1 MPSSS
6 PFFIHRVANS
16 LLQGHPF
23 TCSQGAVAI
32 MLSTKSFFAENEP
45 QQPQWFVDML
55 RWNWLRDFLFHF
67 GLPYKDEPINMELAR
82 GDITKDRRVYA
93 YHIAKAMNTMQEDY
107 ADRLSTVGHKGRI
120 VCEAF
125 CAIFAPPAG
134 FPSTDLVSQINWLK
148 ENRGYIVS
156 PNNFAPTMHTLRDI
170 GNKASH
176 LHLTMHPSD
185 KAVVVDAVYVLANR
199 VYDFYSSHFAGDFR
213 RALNGVIDLNDGT
226 ASRTRAELEGFLHD
240 EAKRLLKIRKEEA
253 ARGFDMSTCE
263 GAMTMLTALPQNHA
277 DVAEALR
284 AVTKLTRHGDGFSV
298 KLIELGADSAVVE
311 ALRAFS
317 VSNAAVAKYG
327 CMAIRNLAL
336 VSDELRDKLMAW
348 GSGAAV
354 VAALDTYHN
363 DAKITALGCGALCA
377 LAAGNDSIKRELVV
391 GGAGPAVVAAL
402 EAFALDG
409 AVVSYACKAIC
420 HLAANSD
427 GKEELMGSHARVAV
441 ATALSA
447 CKGDANAAKEG
458 CRAICHLFRNSGD
471 INLKLMAGYAVLGA
485 MKAWRWDAAVAK
497 YGCRAICQ
505 LTADSDAIR
514 ARLMESFMKSG
525 AGEAILMALNVAAQ
539 VGDDAVAKHGC
550 DALMNFCRD
559 RALRQW
565 FVLARPKAILDA
577 LIAQGIPNASK
588 AWSKLSK

>member
-1 MPSSS
+1 
-6 PFFIHRVANS
+6 
-16 LLQGHPF
+16 
-23 TCSQGAVAI
+23 

-93 YHIAKAMNTMQEDY
+93 FHIAEAMNTMQEDY

-213 RALNGVIDLNDGT
+213 RALDGVIDEISSHFAGDFRRALDGVIDENEWT

-263 GAMTMLTALPQNHA
+263 GTMTMLTALPQNHA

-298 KLIELGADSAVVE
+298 KLIELGADSAIVE

-317 VSNAAVAKYG
+317 VANAAVAKYG

-336 VSDELRDKLMAW
+336 VSDDIRDKLMAW
-348 GSGAAV
+348 WAGAAV
-354 VAALDTYHN
+354 VAALNT
-363 DAKITALGCGALCA
+363 TTPR
-377 LAAGNDSIKRELVV
+377 SRQ
-391 GGAGPAVVAAL
+391 
-402 EAFALDG
+402 
-409 AVVSYACKAIC
+409 
-420 HLAANSD
+420 
-427 GKEELMGSHARVAV
+427 
-441 ATALSA
+441 
-447 CKGDANAAKEG
+447 
-458 CRAICHLFRNSGD
+458 
-471 INLKLMAGYAVLGA
+471 
-485 MKAWRWDAAVAK
+485 WDAEL
-497 YGCRAICQ
+497 C
-505 LTADSDAIR
+505 
-514 ARLMESFMKSG
+514 
-525 AGEAILMALNVAAQ
+525 
-539 VGDDAVAKHGC
+539 
-550 DALMNFCRD
+550 
-559 RALRQW
+559 
-565 FVLARPKAILDA
+565 VLWL
-577 LIAQGIPNASK
+577 LGTTVSSAS
-588 AWSKLSK
+588 SL